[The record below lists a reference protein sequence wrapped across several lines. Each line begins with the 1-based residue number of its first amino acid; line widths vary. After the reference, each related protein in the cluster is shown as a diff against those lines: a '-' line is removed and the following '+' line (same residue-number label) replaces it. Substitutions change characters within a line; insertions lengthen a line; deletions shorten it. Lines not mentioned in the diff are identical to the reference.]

1 MSIQIVRTATTSF
14 LMPLVLHA
22 RWCRVDKYRF
32 LVGDVVGRL
41 AMLVYTLPSGLTL
54 LPLGE
59 VSFSLT
65 ISRF

>member
-1 MSIQIVRTATTSF
+1 VSVQIIQTTPTRF
-14 LMPLVLHA
+14 LMPLVQRT

-59 VSFSLT
+59 VS
-65 ISRF
+65 